1 MFRSKIKEK
10 TWKTVLIF
18 LVDSQWGKAGIA
30 SSLIQIQGIFLSSF
44 WQVFGGNNFVG
55 HRCTLV
61 RQDLMTPKM
70 FSSPTAPLCPAN
82 VAMYAEL
89 IFQCRTSTLP
99 TSLRLK
105 NLYCVV
111 CYEIYIVWYAVIFMV
126 WYDPY
131 INVYTV
137 WYGMQS

>member
-1 MFRSKIKEK
+1 MVLDLRISSFCKKKKLLQTNNNYLTIQRHIPAVVGAWVVFRSKIKEK
-10 TWKTVLIF
+10 TWKTVLIY

-99 TSLRLK
+99 ASLRL
-105 NLYCVV
+105 
-111 CYEIYIVWYAVIFMV
+111 
-126 WYDPY
+126 
-131 INVYTV
+131 
-137 WYGMQS
+137 